1 MEDPMHLSRRS
12 TFFLAMAAV
21 AAFAGG
27 SVAAPVT
34 SPVKRLGKTVVQ
46 HKDANVKAVLSW
58 RYANQIF
65 EKEPWLL
72 LELAFAAEGGAVD
85 LNREDV
91 ILVTPGGERLPL
103 PGQKRLGEGMDVR
116 WVEQKASVSRD
127 PITDYFPHQRL
138 EQRIPFFTYPGGP
151 VVQDEIGGGYTML
164 SRGDIFFESPA
175 GAWKPGHY
183 TLVLKNKKMDVELP
197 FSLPADDPKKEEKE
211 ADGKAVP
218 W

>member
-1 MEDPMHLSRRS
+1 MLLSRQS
-12 TFFLAMAAV
+12 TLFLASAAL

-27 SVAAPVT
+27 AVAAPAD

-46 HKDANVKAVLSW
+46 HKDSNVRAVLSW
-58 RYANQIF
+58 RYANQTF
-65 EKEPWLL
+65 DKEPWLL

-91 ILVTPGGERLPL
+91 SLLTPAGERLPL

-127 PITDYFPHQRL
+127 PITGYFPNQRL

-151 VVQDEIGGGYTML
+151 VVQDEIGGGYTIL
-164 SRGDIFFESPA
+164 SRGDLYFEAPA
-175 GAWKPGHY
+175 GGWQPGSY
-183 TLVLKNKKMDVELP
+183 TLRLRNKEMDVELP
-197 FSLPADDPKKEEKE
+197 FSIPADDPKKDAKG
-211 ADGKAVP
+211 ADGKTVP

>member
-1 MEDPMHLSRRS
+1 MR
-12 TFFLAMAAV
+12 
-21 AAFAGG
+21 
-27 SVAAPVT
+27 
-34 SPVKRLGKTVVQ
+34 
-46 HKDANVKAVLSW
+46 AVLSW
-58 RYANQIF
+58 RYANQTF

-91 ILVTPGGERLPL
+91 SLLIPGGERLPL
-103 PGQKRLGEGMDVR
+103 PGQRRLAEGLDVR

-127 PITDYFPHQRL
+127 PITGYFPNQRL

-164 SRGDIFFESPA
+164 SRGDLFFEAPA
-175 GAWKPGHY
+175 GGWKPGRY

-197 FSLPADDPKKEEKE
+197 FSLPADDPKKDAKGT
-211 ADGKAVP
+211 DGKTVP